1 VYHPFK
7 GRHPVGLY
15 GITRAA
21 GSIWTASVE
30 QNLVL
35 RIDPRTGHVLARI
48 PVPKPWWIS
57 SGDGGLWVSSDSIG
71 ALRIDPGKNRVRA
84 VTRIP
89 DPSSID
95 EVVVGGGDAWVTNS
109 RTGTVTRIDTSGH
122 VVATY
127 RTGAGAHEPSYSAG
141 ALWVTNQDAGTLVRI
156 DAKTGDQRT
165 LKFGHTV
172 GTEASLGRYVMLAI
186 TPHALPSG

>member
-1 VYHPFK
+1 
-7 GRHPVGLY
+7 
-15 GITRAA
+15 
-21 GSIWTASVE
+21 
-30 QNLVL
+30 
-35 RIDPRTGHVLARI
+35 
-48 PVPKPWWIS
+48 
-57 SGDGGLWVSSDSIG
+57 
-71 ALRIDPGKNRVRA
+71 LRIDPGKNRVRA